1 MDTING
7 KQQQQKYDVIVKN
20 CRAESIKVDTLQM
33 SNDSQMTGIHENA
46 SLCGKD
52 PVYYTNTI
60 GIVVDWVIFLVGLPE
75 VCLSCYALLRLLK
88 KDRAAPIFA
97 INLLLSD
104 LIQIGITVVFIISR
118 FFDATFYPVVM
129 ARCIAR
135 LFVHLGL
142 TSSLGFML
150 LISAE
155 RYLMVACPVWYLT
168 KNSAK
173 ISILIS
179 VCMWTFSLAYSS
191 LNYAFLIH
199 TRFSLLLL
207 SIICLL
213 PAPFLVGLFTA
224 TWKALNKST
233 AMRNTKNRRRVLGV
247 LGLVLGSYIV
257 LFLPF
262 SFRNLYYSLKG
273 DNASEAEDKVRDLS
287 SVLTSALVYLSPL
300 IDSLIYIFIRRDIRD
315 TVEAFPCCQT
325 PLMKL
330 KEFKDKQIDTSQTET
345 AL

>member
-1 MDTING
+1 
-7 KQQQQKYDVIVKN
+7 
-20 CRAESIKVDTLQM
+20 M

-46 SLCGKD
+46 SLWCKD
-52 PVYYTNTI
+52 SVYYTNTM

-88 KDRAAPIFA
+88 KDRASPIFA

-104 LIQIGITVVFIISR
+104 LIQIGITVVFIVSR
-118 FFDATFYPVVM
+118 FFDATFYPTIK

-135 LFVHLGL
+135 LFVRLGL
-142 TSSLGFML
+142 TSSLSFML

-155 RYLMVACPVWYLT
+155 RYLMVACPLWYFT

-191 LNYAFLIH
+191 LDYAFLIH
-199 TRFSLLLL
+199 TRFSLLLF

-213 PAPFLVGLFTA
+213 PAPFLVGLFAA

-233 AMRNTKNRRRVLGV
+233 AMRHETENRRRVLGV
-247 LGLVLGSYIV
+247 LGLVLGSYTV

-262 SFRNLYYSLKG
+262 GFRNLYYSIKG
-273 DNASEAEDKVRDLS
+273 DNASEDFS

-300 IDSLIYIFIRRDIRD
+300 IDSLLYVFIRRDIRD
-315 TVEAFPCCQT
+315 TVEVFPCCKT

-330 KEFKDKQIDTSQTET
+330 KEFMDKLTDTSQTET